1 MGPLGAAWSPTGE
14 VPAGVFE
21 RAVARLATLR
31 APSVAAGIGVAMAVC
46 WGLVWVTGG
55 SQRAFSHAF
64 YLPIAFAALRFGLR
78 GALLTSLLAATLAG
92 PLMPLDTMTGVPQTV
107 GTWLTRGVM
116 FLAVGTVLSLSLEAH
131 RRVEERR
138 LAQDVR
144 ATLAP
149 TTTAPVEVALVAL
162 VEEVLRTEAFHTVYQ
177 PIYALT
183 TGRLLGVE
191 ALTRFDVEPRRPPD
205 AWFAAARYADCG
217 TELEVAAIRAALRGA
232 AELPSSVE
240 LCVNASPSTLAD
252 PALIEMMRD
261 ADRPI
266 TVEITEH
273 AGVEDYDGLS
283 SKIDA
288 LRALGVR
295 IAVDD
300 AGAGIASLR
309 HIVQLAPHVI
319 KLDISLTQGVA
330 ASPLRRALAGS
341 LIEFAQQTGA
351 QLLVEGI
358 EDAEDL
364 MAWTH
369 LGAHA
374 AQGYLVGR
382 PSSLP
387 VPRIS
392 SAIALQPAQRR
403 PSS

>member
-1 MGPLGAAWSPTGE
+1 MRPLGAAWSPSGE
-14 VPAGVFE
+14 LPAGIFE
-21 RAVARLATLR
+21 RAVARLSTLR
-31 APSVAAGIGVAMAVC
+31 ATYVAAGIAVAVAVS
-46 WGLVWVTGG
+46 WGLLWVTGG
-55 SQRAFSHAF
+55 TQRAFSHTL

-78 GALLTSLLAATLAG
+78 GTLLTSLLAAVVAG
-92 PLMPLDTMTGVPQTV
+92 PLTPLHTVTGEPQPT
-107 GTWLTRGVM
+107 GTWITRGVM
-116 FLAVGTVLSLSLEAH
+116 FLAVGTVLSLSLVAH
-131 RRVEERR
+131 RRAEERR
-138 LAQDVR
+138 LALDVR

-162 VEEVLRTEAFHTVYQ
+162 IDDVLRTEAFHIVYQ

-183 TGRLLGVE
+183 SGRLLGVE
-191 ALTRFDVEPRRPPD
+191 ALARFDVEPYRPPD
-205 AWFAAARYADCG
+205 AWFAAARYADRG

-232 AELPSSVE
+232 ADLPRSVE

-252 PALIEMMRD
+252 PELIKLVRE
-261 ADRPI
+261 ADRPV

-283 SKIDA
+283 TKIDT

-330 ASPLRRALAGS
+330 SSPLRRALAGS

-364 MAWTH
+364 IAWTH

-387 VPRIS
+387 VPRVS
-392 SAIALQPAQRR
+392 PAIALQPSPRR
-403 PSS
+403 PPP